1 MSASLPELEQDIE
14 RLLARILKVDQ
25 TPARVLR
32 RGDVE
37 QWDSLKHVEIV
48 FALEDQYGVEF
59 AESEFSTMTSAA
71 AIAALLRPRLAA

>member
-14 RLLARILKVDQ
+14 RLLVRILKVDQ
-25 TPARVLR
+25 SPARALCR
-32 RGDVE
+32 SDVE

-59 AESEFSTMTSAA
+59 AESEFATMTSAA